1 MPPGPPMS
9 AARERLP
16 LGLRPALAEPAQ
28 LALPPGKERGAALE
42 LARQLL
48 LERAGVEGGVVAE
61 DGLLELA
68 QLGAGLDPDL
78 RDQRPVR
85 VAVGLDRLG
94 LAPGAVEGE
103 HALRMEALVG
113 RVLGDQR
120 LEASEHIGVAPGG
133 ELGVDR
139 QPDRPQVQLL
149 EPPDLRPCEGL
160 RGDVG
165 ERGTTPELER
175 ASGRAVDDPLLR
187 LRPGSIDQALEAR
200 RVHGVGWQLELVAAT
215 AGDDRG
221 PRAVGAQ
228 CLSELGDVEG
238 KVLGGAGRRAIPPEA
253 IDQVVHADRPI
264 GPKREHRQ
272 DRPLLAS
279 PRGRAWPS
287 TRASTRPRTLISSLL
302 HCFGP
307 PPVSPPWSCYRGL
320 SSHRDSISSPVRGPN
335 GAELR
340 VPLQGGN
347 QASLDGLADARM
359 GRGQGPRPVVLRNAR
374 NPETARQSS
383 RRSHRLQC
391 GHFRGR
397 VRAIDTLAWDEEE
410 SPDSGP
416 AALAIA

>member
-1 MPPGPPMS
+1 MLAPLRGMDRLQGGVGGTGARRVEDRRPAALYLDRELGREPGLAD
-9 AARERLP
+9 AARAADERSSSAFP
-16 LGLRPALAEPAQ
+16 LGLRPAIAQPAP
-28 LALPPGKERGAALE
+28 LALPPGKERRAALE

-61 DGLLELA
+61 DRLLELA

-78 RDQRPVR
+78 LGQRPMR
-85 VAVGLDRLG
+85 VAICLDRLG
-94 LAPGAVEGE
+94 LPSGAVEGE

-113 RVLGDQR
+113 GVLGDKR

-139 QPDRPQVQLL
+139 QPDRPQVELL

-165 ERGTTPELER
+165 ERGAAPELER
-175 ASGRAVDDPLLR
+175 ASGRAVDDSLLR

-228 CLSELGDVEG
+228 CLPKPGDVEG
-238 KVLGGAGRRAIPPEA
+238 KVAGGAGRRAIPPEA

-272 DRPLLAS
+272 DRPLFAS
-279 PRGRAWPS
+279 PQRK
-287 TRASTRPRTLISSLL
+287 SLAVDESVDPPQDPNFQL
-302 HCFGP
+302 FSHCFGP
-307 PPVSPPWSCYRGL
+307 PPVSSPWSCYRGL
-320 SSHRDSISSPVRGPN
+320 SSHRDHISNPVRGPN

-340 VPLQGGN
+340 SRFGGN
-347 QASLDGLADARM
+347 QASPDGLADPRM
-359 GRGQGPRPVVLRNAR
+359 
-374 NPETARQSS
+374 T
-383 RRSHRLQC
+383 
-391 GHFRGR
+391 
-397 VRAIDTLAWDEEE
+397 
-410 SPDSGP
+410 
-416 AALAIA
+416 